1 MRADDQGRLTV
12 SGAGM
17 DLPEQIERYCA
28 TKVELMTFREETA
41 VNFGKVYEAI
51 ALTHLEIAKIHLEIA
66 KVDGKI
72 AALETRLIK
81 WFVGTSIAIASF
93 SFAVARYY
101 S

>member
-1 MRADDQGRLTV
+1 
-12 SGAGM
+12 M
-17 DLPEQIERYCA
+17 DLQEQIERYCA

-51 ALTHLEIAKIHLEIA
+51 ALMHLEVA
-66 KVDGKI
+66 KVEGKI
-72 AALETRLIK
+72 AALETRIIK
-81 WFVGTSIAIASF
+81 WFVGTAIAIASF